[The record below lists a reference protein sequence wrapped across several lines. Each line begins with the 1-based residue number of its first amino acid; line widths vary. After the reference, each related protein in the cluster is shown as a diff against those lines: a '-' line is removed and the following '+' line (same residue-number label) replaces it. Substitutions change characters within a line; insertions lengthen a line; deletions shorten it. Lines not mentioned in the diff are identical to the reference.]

1 MVIRIA
7 RGVLA
12 DMDEANVE
20 PGSTATGLEQL
31 TPDTTVRGV
40 LPDACVSRSAWKSR

>member
-20 PGSTATGLEQL
+20 PSSTATRLEPL
-31 TPDTTVRGV
+31 TRGTTVCGV
-40 LPDACVSRSAWKSR
+40 LPDACVSRSARKSR